1 MDIRETYGADERFT
15 PEEAVEILKR
25 AVALEKDQFSV
36 EDLYTMGHEAGVSR
50 EAVQR
55 AIAEYREEQRQLEEE
70 RQRREQQI
78 EAERLR
84 RKREQ
89 ELQERE
95 FTRFGYRLIQTIIL
109 IVVFFG
115 IFAMMSTCMLGQ
127 FERTTKK
134 NDATASTWMIDSPD
148 TSDRPIIVLPRG
160 SQSRCRR
167 SRGDDSRLIFE
178 VQYGGERCLKTEQRT
193 RKRTPSG

>member
-25 AVALEKDQFSV
+25 AVALEKDQFST
-36 EDLYTMGHEAGVSR
+36 EDLYEMGREAGVSR

-127 FERTTKK
+127 FGHERRK
-134 NDATASTWMIDSPD
+134 SPSPQPWIIDSPD
-148 TSDRPIIVLPRG
+148 TSDRPIIVIPRRESEPMPREPWG
-160 SQSRCRR
+160 R
-167 SRGDDSRLIFE
+167 
-178 VQYGGERCLKTEQRT
+178 
-193 RKRTPSG
+193 

>member
-1 MDIRETYGADERFT
+1 MEMRESFDADERFT
-15 PEEAVEILKR
+15 PDEAVEILKR

-95 FTRFGYRLIQTIIL
+95 FTRFEYRLIQTIIL

-127 FERTTKK
+127 FERTTRRMMQPP
-134 NDATASTWMIDSPD
+134 SWMTDPPEP
-148 TSDRPIIVLPRG
+148 RPIIVFPRG
-160 SQSRCRR
+160 NPEPMPLETWGR
-167 SRGDDSRLIFE
+167 
-178 VQYGGERCLKTEQRT
+178 
-193 RKRTPSG
+193 

>member
-1 MDIRETYGADERFT
+1 MEMRESYDADERFT
-15 PEEAVEILKR
+15 PDEAVEILKR

-70 RQRREQQI
+70 RLWREQQL
-78 EAERLR
+78 EAERLRYAQELEVERLR

-89 ELQERE
+89 ELQNRE
-95 FTRFGYRLIQTIIL
+95 FTRFWYRLIQTIIL

-127 FERTTKK
+127 FER
-134 NDATASTWMIDSPD
+134 
-148 TSDRPIIVLPRG
+148 
-160 SQSRCRR
+160 
-167 SRGDDSRLIFE
+167 
-178 VQYGGERCLKTEQRT
+178 
-193 RKRTPSG
+193 PSSNC

>member
-1 MDIRETYGADERFT
+1 MEMRESYDADERFT
-15 PEEAVEILKR
+15 PDEAVEILKR

-55 AIAEYREEQRQLEEE
+55 AIAEYREEQRLLEEE

-115 IFAMMSTCMLGQ
+115 IFAMMSTCMLGR
-127 FERTTKK
+127 FERTTRRMMQPP
-134 NDATASTWMIDSPD
+134 SWMTDPPD
-148 TSDRPIIVLPRG
+148 PGPIIVFPRG
-160 SQSRCRR
+160 NLEPMPLEPWGR
-167 SRGDDSRLIFE
+167 
-178 VQYGGERCLKTEQRT
+178 
-193 RKRTPSG
+193 

>member
-1 MDIRETYGADERFT
+1 MEMRESYDANERFT
-15 PEEAVEILKR
+15 PDEAVEILKR

-115 IFAMMSTCMLGQ
+115 IFAMMSTCINGQ
-127 FERTTKK
+127 FEQQRRKTM
-134 NDATASTWMIDSPD
+134 SPQPWIIDSPN
-148 TSDRPIIVLPRG
+148 TSDRPIIVIPRRESEPMPLEPWG
-160 SQSRCRR
+160 R
-167 SRGDDSRLIFE
+167 
-178 VQYGGERCLKTEQRT
+178 
-193 RKRTPSG
+193 

>member
-1 MDIRETYGADERFT
+1 MEMRESHNADERFT

-36 EDLYTMGHEAGVSR
+36 EDLYAMGHEAGVSR

-70 RQRREQQI
+70 RLWREQQI

-84 RKREQ
+84 LEQEQEMDRLRRKREQ
-89 ELQERE
+89 ELRERE
-95 FTRFGYRLIQTIIL
+95 FTRFWYRLIQMIIL
-109 IVVFFG
+109 MVVFFG

-127 FERTTKK
+127 FGHERRK
-134 NDATASTWMIDSPD
+134 SPSPQPWIIDSPD
-148 TSDRPIIVLPRG
+148 TSDRPIIVIPRRESEPM
-160 SQSRCRR
+160 SQEPWGR
-167 SRGDDSRLIFE
+167 
-178 VQYGGERCLKTEQRT
+178 Y
-193 RKRTPSG
+193 PSNP